1 MRHGCN
7 CSNLWTGKTRYPN
20 ITHGKGHLN
29 KSQMG
34 RKRTVAWS
42 KLGARVHWNHWNQGT
57 SLRRSNIP
65 EKSPKCQEA
74 FLSWKSLCRDLCIT
88 KHFPHTVVW
97 GAQLGGGCQATLLP
111 GGMAGPWGSSGC
123 WRSVALQLNEVLL
136 RHPSAQDHGG
146 TRPWD
151 LHRKTLLHRVFVSA
165 IWLSWSPLSFA
176 CFASPHSTTL
186 LNTRNST
193 CYPLCV
199 YILSQE
205 DWDFTGGCF
214 CGQRQ
219 KLRSTSVGMGVYS
232 RRLQR
237 VLLGHARTLPL
248 KSNGTLI
255 LFLLATTIGMAWH
268 LSMRFT
274 EGKATHRW
282 ARRRECCYRQC
293 SVYGSSFPYTIQS
306 YSHCKD
312 RC

>member
-1 MRHGCN
+1 ME
-7 CSNLWTGKTRYPN
+7 
-20 ITHGKGHLN
+20 
-29 KSQMG
+29 Q
-34 RKRTVAWS
+34 
-42 KLGARVHWNHWNQGT
+42 ARCQGP
-57 SLRRSNIP
+57 L
-65 EKSPKCQEA
+65 
-74 FLSWKSLCRDLCIT
+74 KSLKSGHIT
-88 KHFPHTVVW
+88 EAEQHSRKISKMPRGISELEESLQRPLHH
-97 GAQLGGGCQATLLP
+97 QTLPSHCSVGSTAGRRLP
-111 GGMAGPWGSSGC
+111 GHFATRRRGRAMGSSGC

-151 LHRKTLLHRVFVSA
+151 LHRKTLLHRVFISA

-219 KLRSTSVGMGVYS
+219 KLRSTSVGMGAYS

-268 LSMRFT
+268 LSTRFT

-282 ARRRECCYRQC
+282 ARRRECCYRPC